1 MTRASPPGSRQV
13 GVRRRFRVR
22 RTGSGLAVQAPMNR
36 TSLSGWVSVLAVVW
50 VAGCDGEVVN
60 QSTGSGG
67 DGGSGGEAAAGG
79 GGSGGVGGTGGSPGT
94 GATTGTTT
102 NTTTGTG
109 GTETGMLCA
118 PVCAAANAAGCGM
131 DVFDEAACVQACEGQ
146 YEMYPQ
152 CADAIDAAYAC
163 ALEALPATGC
173 DLDVSCGAETDA
185 AEQCI
190 MGN

>member
-1 MTRASPPGSRQV
+1 
-13 GVRRRFRVR
+13 
-22 RTGSGLAVQAPMNR
+22 MNR

-67 DGGSGGEAAAGG
+67 DGGSGGETASGG
-79 GGSGGVGGTGGSPGT
+79 GGSGGVGGSGTGGSPGT
-94 GATTGTTT
+94 GTTTGTAT
-102 NTTTGTG
+102 TTTGTG

-118 PVCAAANAAGCGM
+118 PVCAAAHDAGCGN
-131 DVFDEAACVQACEGQ
+131 DVFIEAECVQACEGQ
-146 YEMYPQ
+146 YETYPQ

-173 DLDVSCGAETDA
+173 DLDAPCGPETDA

-190 MGN
+190 LGN